1 MITSHS
7 NARVKFL
14 RKLHTRKERQKT
26 GLFYLE
32 GIRIVAEAIQQRRGL
47 QEIVIA
53 PELLNSE
60 FALQLVNDEQTNG
73 VQVLEVSADVFLS
86 ISGKEHPQGIAAV
99 CKQRWESLENIYPK
113 NGDLWIALDSVQD
126 PGNLGT
132 ILRTA
137 DAVGACGLILLDQST
152 DPYDPTAIRASMGA
166 IFSQHLV
173 QTDFDVFLS
182 WTKKVG
188 ISVIGTSGAS
198 ATDYQSIAYSSPLV
212 LLMGSE
218 REGLQSFHL
227 EVCDEVVRI
236 PMVGNSDSLNLSIAT
251 GVVLYEIFNQWRK
264 KK

>member
-32 GIRIVAEAIQQRRGL
+32 GIRIVAEAIQQRRRL

-60 FALQLVNDEQTNG
+60 FALQLVHDQQANG

-99 CKQRWESLENIYPK
+99 CEQRWESLENIYPK
-113 NGDLWIALDSVQD
+113 NRDLWVALDSVQD

-182 WTKKVG
+182 WIKKVG
-188 ISVIGTSGAS
+188 ISVIGTSGTT
-198 ATDYQSIAYSSPLV
+198 ATDYQSIVYSSPLV

>member
-99 CKQRWESLENIYPK
+99 CKQRWETLENIYPK

-182 WTKKVG
+182 WIKKVG
-188 ISVIGTSGAS
+188 ISVIGTSGTS
-198 ATDYQSIAYSSPLV
+198 ATDYQSIVYSSPLV